1 MTVLQKEA
9 IDLIPRIPD
18 DKLYYVI
25 QLLKGV
31 CGLSETAE
39 ATDSR
44 KAGKR
49 IIGIAN
55 GRIYRSEDYDF
66 DAEDPEIIAMF
77 EDAL

>member
-31 CGLSETAE
+31 CGLSEIRDT
-39 ATDSR
+39 TGIQ
-44 KAGKR
+44 KTGKR

-55 GRIYRSEDYDF
+55 GRKYRSDDYDF

-77 EDAL
+77 EDTP

>member
-1 MTVLQKEA
+1 MTALQKEA

-25 QLLKGV
+25 QLLKVV
-31 CGLSETAE
+31 CGLSETAD
-39 ATDSR
+39 ATDNQ
-44 KAGKR
+44 KTGKR

-55 GRIYRSEDYDF
+55 GRKYRSEDYDF

-77 EDAL
+77 EDTP